1 LRFTAQQINLM
12 ISRRVFAFFGVAS
25 VCLSSAIAVQPEQ
38 ARVTQAVRDVRVLPR
53 QGAAHPANLNDS
65 VTDGSAILTGAAS
78 RVELTFAD
86 FTITRV
92 GANSVCTFDR
102 AGRNVD
108 VESGAILLRVPKASG
123 VARIRSNALIVRTT
137 GTTLMFE
144 FRPRDYAKLI
154 ILEGSSQAWLSERP
168 ANKIRVHGGQMLV
181 VKSDATRLSEPV
193 DIDLDRLL
201 RTAVLIT
208 EFPPL
213 PSLGLIRDVADNQK
227 KLADPLFDPIIN
239 PTGMGARDVNASTHS
254 EPKSPRTPD
263 NGDRR

>member
-1 LRFTAQQINLM
+1 M
-12 ISRRVFAFFGVAS
+12 ISRRVFAFLGAAS
-25 VCLSSAIAVQPEQ
+25 VCLSSMSAAQREQ
-38 ARVTQAVRDVRVLPR
+38 ARVTEVVRDVRVLPG
-53 QGAAHPANLNDS
+53 QGAASAANLNDS
-65 VTDGSAILTGAAS
+65 VTDGSVVHTGAAS
-78 RVELTFAD
+78 RVELTCAD

-92 GANSVCTFDR
+92 GANSVFTFDR

-123 VARIRSNALIVRTT
+123 VARIRSSALIVRTT

-154 ILEGSSQAWLSERP
+154 ILEGSSQAWLSTCP

-181 VKSDATRLSEPV
+181 VKSDATRLPEPV

-213 PSLGLIRDVADNQK
+213 PSLGLIRDVADNQT
-227 KLADPLFDPIIN
+227 KLAGPLLNPFID
-239 PTGMGARDVNASTHS
+239 PTGMGARDVNASTQS
-254 EPKSPRTPD
+254 ESKPQRIPNP
-263 NGDRR
+263 GRRP

>member
-1 LRFTAQQINLM
+1 LRFTAQQINVM

-25 VCLSSAIAVQPEQ
+25 VCLSLASAAQPEQ

-53 QGAAHPANLNDS
+53 QGMARPANLNDS
-65 VTDGSAILTGAAS
+65 VTDGSAVHTGAAS
-78 RVELTFAD
+78 RVELTFAN

-92 GANSVCTFDR
+92 GANSVFTFDR

-108 VESGAILLRVPKASG
+108 VERGAILLRVPKASG
-123 VARIRSNALIVRTT
+123 IARIRSSALTVRTT

-168 ANKIRVHGGQMLV
+168 ANKIRVHGGQMLF
-181 VKSDATRLSEPV
+181 VKSDATRLAEPV

-213 PSLGLIRDVADNQK
+213 SSLGLIRDVADNQK
-227 KLADPLFDPIIN
+227 KLAGPLLNLIID

-254 EPKSPRTPD
+254 EPKPARTQN
-263 NGDRR
+263 NGGRR